1 MKKIIIIIFTLLFT
15 SLSLAFAQDS
25 VALTLKVKG
34 NVELNRAEKNSKIK
48 TGEILLNNDQLESKE
63 DSYAAIKFVDGSSI
77 VKLFPNSILRIK
89 TEKKDDQLNKKS
101 YLQVGN
107 LWSKVIKKTGVF
119 EIETP
124 TTVVSVKGTNF
135 LLKVGKNGF
144 TELYTLEGKVRIT
157 NKKNGKTTVV
167 SAGNKAK
174 SDGKTLEVS
183 KTEKDDIDK
192 EILQNIEDEMNSIKF
207 EIKDEDGES
216 KVIKIDFE

>member
-1 MKKIIIIIFTLLFT
+1 MKKIIIIITLILVAF
-15 SLSLAFAQDS
+15 SLIFAQDT

-34 NVELNRAEKNSKIK
+34 DVKLDRAGKNSKIK
-48 TGEILLNNDQLESKE
+48 TGEMLLNNDQLESKE
-63 DSYAAIKFVDGSSI
+63 DSYAAVKFVDGSSI

-89 TEKKDDQLNKKS
+89 TEKKENQLNKKS

-135 LLKVGKNGF
+135 LLKVDENGF
-144 TELYTLEGKVRIT
+144 TELYTLEGKVKIS
-157 NKKNGKTTVV
+157 NKKNSKSTIVT
-167 SAGNKAK
+167 AGNKAK
-174 SDGKTLEVS
+174 SDGKNLEVS
-183 KTEKDDIDK
+183 KTEKSDLDK
-192 EILQNIEDEMNSIKF
+192 EILQIIEDEMNSIRF

-216 KVIKIDFE
+216 KNIKIDFE